1 MTVRLANRVNR
12 ISVSPTIAV
21 LVEAEKLR
29 ARGLDVIDFG
39 PGDPNFPTPAHI
51 KEAAIEALEKN
62 RTKYTAT
69 AGITPLREAVCR
81 WHAQQLGSSYE
92 PSECIMCVGGKHAI
106 YNAVMSLIQEGDE
119 VLIPSP
125 YWVSFPDIVKIAG
138 GEPVFVPTEA
148 STGFTLRAGQLQE
161 AITPRTRMAII
172 NSPNNPTGAVIPPAE
187 FEKIYEVCRRH
198 GVWLLTDECYSHF
211 TYGSARPY
219 SIANIPESKPHVI
232 VVGSLSK
239 TFSMTGWRLGYALA
253 PKPVIDAMLKV
264 QSQNTSNPTSISQYA
279 GLAALTGPMDSVPVM
294 LAEYARRRARILAGL
309 SAIPGVTC
317 PEPSGAFYAFPDVS
331 AHLVNGSGDSTKL
344 AQHLLEREHVA
355 VVPGD
360 AFGAPGYLRISYATS
375 IDRIEEGLRRL
386 ERFFASAAVA
396 RGIFRLPVWRQ
407 SLCLASGVLEAWR
420 LCLITVRRQLSQSG
434 KSGSRE
440 TNVPSPPV
448 PLRAAL
454 SARRGPAFHPSGKG
468 AVCKRP
474 RAFRCS

>member
-12 ISVSPTIAV
+12 ISVSPTMAV

-29 ARGLDVIDFG
+29 ARGLDVVDFG
-39 PGDPNFPTPAHI
+39 PGEPDFPTPAHI

-92 PSECIMCVGGKHAI
+92 PGESIICVGGKHAI
-106 YNAVMSLIQEGDE
+106 YNAVSALIQEGDE

-125 YWVSFPDIVKIAG
+125 YWVSFPDIVKING
-138 GEPVFVPTEA
+138 GEPVFVATEA
-148 STGFTLRAGQLQE
+148 STGFSLRAQQLEE

-187 FEKIYEVCRRH
+187 FERIYEVCRRH
-198 GVWLLTDECYSHF
+198 DIWLVSDECYSHF

-219 SIANIPESKPHVI
+219 SVASIKESKPHVI
-232 VVGSLSK
+232 IIGSLSK

-253 PKPVIDAMLKV
+253 PKPIIEAMLKV
-264 QSQNTSNPTSISQYA
+264 QSQATSNASSISQYA

-294 LAEYARRRARILAGL
+294 LAEYARRRTRILAGL
-309 SAIPGVTC
+309 SAIPGVSC

-331 AHLVNGSGDSTKL
+331 AHLVNGSGDSTAL
-344 AQHLLEREHVA
+344 ARNLLEREHLA

-360 AFGAPGYLRISYATS
+360 AFGAPGFLRFSYATS
-375 IDRIEEGLRRL
+375 MDRIEEGLRRL
-386 ERFFASAAVA
+386 ERFFASAVA
-396 RGIFRLPVWRQ
+396 AP
-407 SLCLASGVLEAWR
+407 
-420 LCLITVRRQLSQSG
+420 
-434 KSGSRE
+434 
-440 TNVPSPPV
+440 
-448 PLRAAL
+448 
-454 SARRGPAFHPSGKG
+454 
-468 AVCKRP
+468 
-474 RAFRCS
+474 